1 MIAIITALGFP
12 KGHVPDKF
20 FQVVA
25 FLVNDL
31 QIDLFGIGFEGLL
44 TPFAFGVRMDIM
56 TVKKTHYRQTI
67 FSHGF
72 DGIYGAVCT
81 ADM

>member
-1 MIAIITALGFP
+1 LHIA
-12 KGHVPDKF
+12 DKF

-31 QIDLFGIGFEGLL
+31 QIDLFGIGLKGFL
-44 TPFAFGVRMDIM
+44 TPYTFAVRMDVM
-56 TVKKTHYRQTI
+56 TVKKTHYLQTI

-81 ADM
+81 ADV